1 MHMFRIYHH
10 TNIRPYSMNYSC
22 LQALAQL
29 VGEWL
34 GFGKPPSRELDSR
47 LAKKISSFALCLKRS
62 WGPIFPTGNRPLCT
76 DGVLSQRF
84 GDFLDLCEKVFL
96 VKFFSLISLLMYM
109 WSLSW
114 FFPFFCLRQYSF
126 TCWVLL
132 FTCGLMCPSILS
144 SSSCVRASV
153 DADLP
158 ASCWCGGHRNK
169 AMLTMVK

>member
-1 MHMFRIYHH
+1 
-10 TNIRPYSMNYSC
+10 MNYSC

-34 GFGKPPSRELDSR
+34 GFGKPPSRELDCR
-47 LAKKISSFALCLKRS
+47 LAKKISSFVLCLKRS
-62 WGPIFPTGNRPLCT
+62 WGSIFLTGNRLLCT

-114 FFPFFCLRQYSF
+114 FFPFFFVSDN
-126 TCWVLL
+126 
-132 FTCGLMCPSILS
+132 ILS
-144 SSSCVRASV
+144 HVEYYYSLVAWCVPLSCLVVVAYEQAWTRTCLPVAGA
-153 DADLP
+153 ADT
-158 ASCWCGGHRNK
+158 ATRQCWQCLNK
-169 AMLTMVK
+169 PTGRSN